1 MSTLKIVFAAL
12 ALLAASC
19 SAKAMGP
26 PEIVV
31 DHTACSH
38 CGMLVSELVYAAAYQ
53 AADHEPRVFDDIDCM
68 LKAARQETASP
79 ITIWLQDAAGA
90 GWIDAD
96 EAFVVAAADIRSP
109 MGGGLLAYRDAGAAH
124 KAADARH
131 GRVIGSRQEL
141 IDWKGGAK

>member
-1 MSTLKIVFAAL
+1 MSTLKIVIAAL

-19 SAKAMGP
+19 SATAMGP
-26 PEIVV
+26 PEIAV

-38 CGMLVSELVYAAAYQ
+38 CGMLVSEPVYAAAYQ
-53 AADHEPRVFDDIDCM
+53 AEGREPRVFDDIDCM
-68 LKAARQETASP
+68 LNAIRQETASP

-96 EAFVVAAADIRSP
+96 DAFVVAATEIRSP
-109 MGGGLLAYRDAGAAH
+109 MGGGLLAYRDAAAAQ
-124 KAADARH
+124 KTAAARH
-131 GRVIGSRQEL
+131 GRVMRSRQEL